1 MFISAIWHHPPVSM
15 CIIMANN
22 ANGPE
27 TPLLTARQKACLQLT
42 AQGLTAQAAANRLG
56 ISVRM
61 VRWHL
66 QQARQRLDASSSAQ
80 AAVIASKL
88 GLLEDL

>member
-1 MFISAIWHHPPVSM
+1 
-15 CIIMANN
+15 MAHN
-22 ANGPE
+22 ANTQS

-42 AQGLTAQAAANRLG
+42 AEGLTAQAAAHRMG

-66 QQARQRLDASSSAQ
+66 QQVRQKLGASSSTQ
-80 AAVIASKL
+80 AVLLASKL